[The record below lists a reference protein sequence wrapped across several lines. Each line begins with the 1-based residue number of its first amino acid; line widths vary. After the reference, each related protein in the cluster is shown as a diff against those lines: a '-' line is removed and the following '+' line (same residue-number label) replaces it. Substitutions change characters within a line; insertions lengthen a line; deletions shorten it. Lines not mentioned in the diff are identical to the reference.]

1 MQWKRQAT
9 GGTQTQVIRS
19 LKILFPLC
27 QALTVGMG
35 MLHMQFTP
43 AAYLQQQLRGF
54 TWWLMGTLSWSI
66 LLEWGINVPA
76 INTGIRGNTLGMQEG
91 EGSVWLPG
99 CLQPLPGN
107 CRHLTQTGA
116 KPLKMSFKFY
126 QNRCFSHCDTHKG
139 KRSRN
144 MCTSGPGLP
153 WAVRWGTLRWTLV
166 TGINPPGSVI
176 SNLLLPLQSV
186 RPTYWKSLRAT
197 YLNLPLS

>member
-1 MQWKRQAT
+1 MQCKRQAT

-126 QNRCFSHCDTHKG
+126 QNRYFSHCDTHKG
-139 KRSRN
+139 KRGRN